1 MTLVNALYSA
11 ITALQTTQSA
21 LQVTSNN
28 IANVNTEGYTRKS
41 AQQLTQVIDGQT
53 FGVDLGQ
60 ARRFVDASLLRQ
72 IRDQISVL
80 TGNQAQNGFLERTQ
94 TLFGTPGSNTAI
106 SHDLAEL
113 GSALEALAA
122 APNGVVNQSEA
133 VATAQRMTEKLN
145 ALNDQIQAMRRQAD
159 LEIAESVNKINDLLQ
174 DLDDLNGR
182 IAEADALNRSADDLR
197 DERDRLIGELAAEI
211 DIQYFEQGN
220 GTTVIATTAGRILLG
235 SQATTLSHT
244 AAAQIAAQNTHPGSI
259 DGIDLGGSGVDITD
273 EISGGRLHGLITI
286 RDDTLVDLQAEFD
299 RLTEVLRDQIN
310 AAHNDG
316 TAFPPPS
323 QLTGSRSVAAADAPP
338 MSGTFRVA
346 VLDNA
351 GVVVENLDINL
362 GGIANIGALVTA
374 INGMTNAT
382 ASINADGQVVIAA
395 TGGNAIAVNEMDG
408 QVTTGTATRGMAH
421 FLGLNNL
428 LDSGT
433 DYDVAL
439 SDRVTSDTA
448 ALGAAGTLGFSIG
461 GATTNVAYGAGD
473 SLTDI
478 AASINAAVGG
488 ANITASVV
496 SEANG
501 YRLELIDAD
510 GDNFFLSDSGG
521 LTGQIN
527 LRPGQAG
534 TAGRLEVD
542 PDLLAT
548 PSLVAYAELSPAAGL
563 AVGDIALAAGDSTA
577 ARALADVFTTDQTF
591 AAAGGLAGSV
601 TTLSDFATSIIS
613 LNAANANAVAGDVA
627 SGESLEIA
635 LETQFG
641 SLSGVNLD
649 EELSQLV
656 ILQNAYAASAR
667 VTTTVSQLFDELLQI
682 AR

>member
-113 GSALEALAA
+113 GSALESLAA

-133 VATAQRMTEKLN
+133 VATAQRLTEKLN

-159 LEIAESVNKINDLLQ
+159 QEIAESVNKINDLLQ

-220 GTTVIATTAGRILLG
+220 GTTVIATTTGRILLG
-235 SQATTLSHT
+235 SQATTLSHA

-273 EISGGRLHGLITI
+273 EIGGGRLYGLITI

-338 MSGTFRVA
+338 MSGNFRVA
-346 VLDNA
+346 VLDSA

-439 SDRVTSDTA
+439 SDRVASDTA
-448 ALGAAGTLGFSIG
+448 ALGVAGTMGFSIG

-478 AASINAAVGG
+478 VASINAAVGG
-488 ANITASVV
+488 ANVTASVV

-548 PSLVAYAELSPAAGL
+548 PSLIAYAELSPAAGL
-563 AVGDIALAAGDSTA
+563 AVGDIALAAGDSAT
-577 ARALADVFTTDQTF
+577 ARALADVFTTNQTF

-656 ILQNAYAASAR
+656 ILQNAFAASAR

-682 AR
+682 GR

>member
-11 ITALQTTQSA
+11 ISALQTTQSA

-60 ARRFVDASLLRQ
+60 ARRFVDESLLRQ

-122 APNGVVNQSEA
+122 VPNGVVNQSEA
-133 VATAQRMTEKLN
+133 VATARRVAEQLN
-145 ALNDQIQAMRRQAD
+145 ALSDEIQAMRLQAD
-159 LEIAESVNKINDLLQ
+159 QQIAESVGRVNDLLQ
-174 DLDDLNGR
+174 DLHDLNGR

-220 GTTVIATTAGRILLG
+220 GATVIATTAGRILLG
-235 SQATTLSHT
+235 SQPATLSHT

-259 DGIDLGGSGVDITD
+259 DAIALGGSAVDITD
-273 EISGGRLHGLITI
+273 EIGGGRLSGLVAI

-323 QLTGSRSVAAADAPP
+323 QLTGSRSVAAADAPA
-338 MSGTFRVA
+338 MSGTFRVT
-346 VLDNA
+346 VLDSA

-362 GGIANIGALVTA
+362 GGLANIGALVAA

-382 ASINADGQVVIAA
+382 ASINANGQVAIAA

-408 QVTTGTATRGMAH
+408 QVATGTATRGMAH

-439 SDRVTSDTA
+439 SDRVSSDTA
-448 ALGAAGTLGFSIG
+448 ALGAAGTLSFNIA

-473 SLTDI
+473 SLTAI

-488 ANITASVV
+488 ANITATVV

-501 YRLELIDAD
+501 YRLELVDSD
-510 GDNFFLSDSGG
+510 GDNFFLSDSGP
-521 LTGQIN
+521 LSGQIN

-534 TAGRLEVD
+534 TAGRLQVD

-548 PSLVAYAELSPAAGL
+548 PSLIAYAELSPAAGL
-563 AVGDIALAAGDSTA
+563 AVGDIALAAGDATA

-591 AAAGGLAGSV
+591 ASAGGLAGSV

-667 VTTTVSQLFDELLQI
+667 VTTTVTQLFDELLQI